1 MDDESISTAEEI
13 AGQEG
18 SVATL
23 ENATPEVEQ
32 PRLIPERDLMAVKDK
47 AQRKESELK
56 ARIAELESRIPKGET
71 DLESLKAKYEWV
83 DAGFIED
90 IVRLAKKQAE
100 DEIAPIRNQTQA
112 EKKQKELDILI
123 DSRLALAEWIDKSKV
138 DKELLRDLAL
148 LPKYRNVDIKDIAEK
163 LYKIE
168 STGRATTEN
177 DTRTAVDIVKD
188 VVDID
193 NISKEQLEKI
203 WSDPKARKE
212 YLSKKYS

>member
-71 DLESLKAKYEWV
+71 DLESLKAKYE
-83 DAGFIED
+83 
-90 IVRLAKKQAE
+90 
-100 DEIAPIRNQTQA
+100 
-112 EKKQKELDILI
+112 
-123 DSRLALAEWIDKSKV
+123 
-138 DKELLRDLAL
+138 
-148 LPKYRNVDIKDIAEK
+148 
-163 LYKIE
+163 
-168 STGRATTEN
+168 
-177 DTRTAVDIVKD
+177 
-188 VVDID
+188 
-193 NISKEQLEKI
+193 
-203 WSDPKARKE
+203 
-212 YLSKKYS
+212 